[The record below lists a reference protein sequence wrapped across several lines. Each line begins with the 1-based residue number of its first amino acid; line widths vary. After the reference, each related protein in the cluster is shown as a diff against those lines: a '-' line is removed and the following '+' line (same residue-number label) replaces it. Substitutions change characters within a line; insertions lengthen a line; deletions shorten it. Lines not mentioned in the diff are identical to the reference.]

1 MNPISGAMAS
11 TNVWYIYQC
20 FHLFFYTA
28 TAREDQSY
36 ILAVRTNKE
45 EEEENSMNQYIACAQ
60 SAACL
65 SLHTYIVV
73 STVMT
78 HDHDTMA
85 RTAAMAAKL
94 SVHRHLLTYI

>member
-20 FHLFFYTA
+20 LSLFYTA

-45 EEEENSMNQYIACAQ
+45 EEKNSMNQYIACAQ
-60 SAACL
+60 SATRV
-65 SLHTYIVV
+65 SLYIHT
-73 STVMT
+73 SSSRQS